1 MAKSGSRKSANLLDF
16 NSTNGLP
23 PPGVLLPPATV
34 TKLLNAENN
43 CDDSSGEAQRG
54 RMTLPDPA
62 AKHGD
67 SIPLDSSDAFRLLVE
82 AVQDYA
88 IFLLDSQGYVSTW
101 NIGANRIKGYIASE
115 IIGQHFSRFYPEEDI
130 AANKPG
136 RELEIAIREGRL
148 EDEGWRLRKDGSKFW
163 ANVIITA
170 LRDANGKLVGFAKV
184 TRDITERM
192 KAHEA
197 MQQAN
202 RRLELEVQERR
213 NAQQLLLDSERSL
226 RLLSRHLLR
235 SQDEE
240 RKRIGREL
248 HDSVGQYLAVLKM
261 NLDSIR
267 PSANSDPQALSQRV
281 TRCSELA
288 EQCIKEVRTIS
299 YLLYPPMLEEM
310 GLRSAMLWYL
320 DGFGQRSGIETKI
333 DIPTDLPRLPRD
345 VELAVFRVLQ
355 ESLTNV
361 HRHSGSPIVHV
372 RAEMKDGAVVLEV
385 RDQGKGIPEETLKE
399 PGYDGKAALGV
410 GLRGMSER
418 SKQLSGNLEVSSG
431 SQGTTIRATI
441 PCLRED
447 AIPGIAVSA
456 AEEAGFTSQK
466 QQSQGA
472 R

>member
-1 MAKSGSRKSANLLDF
+1 MKS
-16 NSTNGLP
+16 
-23 PPGVLLPPATV
+23 
-34 TKLLNAENN
+34 
-43 CDDSSGEAQRG
+43 
-54 RMTLPDPA
+54 PDPT
-62 AKHGD
+62 AKHAD
-67 SIPLDSSDAFRLLVE
+67 SMPLDSKDAFRLLVE

-88 IFLLDSQGYVSTW
+88 IFLLDPRGYVSTW
-101 NIGANRIKGYIASE
+101 NMGAKRIKGYTASE

-136 RELEIAIREGRL
+136 RELEIAIRDGRL
-148 EDEGWRLRKDGSKFW
+148 EDEGWRLRKDGSRFW

-170 LRDANGKLVGFAKV
+170 LRDANGNLVGFAKV

-192 KAHEA
+192 KTHEA
-197 MQQAN
+197 LQQAN
-202 RRLELEVQERR
+202 RKLEQEVQERK
-213 NAQQLLLDSERSL
+213 NAQQLLLDSESSL
-226 RLLSRHLLR
+226 RLLSPHLLR

-267 PSANSDPQALSQRV
+267 PSADSDAQALPWRIIN
-281 TRCSELA
+281 CSKLA

-310 GLRSAMLWYL
+310 GLRTAMLWYL
-320 DGFGQRSGIETKI
+320 DGFGQRSGIETKVS
-333 DIPTDLPRLPRD
+333 IPTDLPRLPRD

-361 HRHSGSPIVHV
+361 HRHSGSPVVHV
-372 RAEMKDGAVVLEV
+372 RAEIEGSSVVLEV
-385 RDQGKGIPEETLKE
+385 RDHGKGIPTETLKE
-399 PGYDGKAALGV
+399 PGYDVKTALGV

-418 SKQLSGNLEVSSG
+418 SKQLGGNLEASSG
-431 SQGTTIRATI
+431 PHGTTIRATI
-441 PCLRED
+441 PYDQED
-447 AIPGIAVSA
+447 ATTSLAASA
-456 AEEAGFTSQK
+456 TGEITRERK
-466 QQSQGA
+466 QSQGA